1 MKVGDIILLVEKD
14 KIDGLNTIYY
24 TKKNISYVTC

>member
-24 TKKNISYVTC
+24 IKKNISYVTC